1 MTTYDIII
9 IGSGPGGYTTA
20 AEAARLGLRSM
31 IVERDELGGTCLNRG
46 CIPTK
51 ALCRTAEAALLCRRG
66 AQLGIETSNVTIDY
80 ARAAA
85 RKDDVVASLR
95 EGVAMAL
102 NGVDIVRG
110 NARFAG
116 DHVVAVGD
124 EEYDAPRIIIAT
136 GSRPAT
142 LPVEGAEDAADSD
155 TMLSLTA
162 LPADIIIIGGGVIG
176 MEFASIYSA
185 LGVKVTVLE
194 YCREILPG
202 FDTEIA
208 KRLRMA
214 LKRRGVT
221 IVTSA
226 QVTAIRDGGTVVEY
240 EEKGRAKSLSAEK
253 VMMAVGRRPVVP
265 EGLEAAGVVTERGRI
280 VTDESMSTS
289 VEGIYAIGDVNGRC
303 MLAHAAT
310 VQGRV
315 ALGLQKLP
323 ACIPA
328 AVFTVPECGSVGLT
342 AEQCAAQGID
352 ALEGK
357 AIYRANGKALAMDE
371 PDGLAKI
378 VVERAT
384 GRLLG
389 AHICGAHAAD
399 LVQELTVAISQTM
412 TARQLLDTVHI
423 HPTLAELIPAALS
436 NIAL

>member
-1 MTTYDIII
+1 MTTYDLII

-20 AEAARLGLRSM
+20 AEAARLGLRTM

-51 ALCRTAEAALLCRRG
+51 ALCRTAEAALLCRQG
-66 AQLGIETSNVTIDY
+66 ADLGIETGNVTIDY

-85 RKDDVVASLR
+85 RKDEVVAALR

-116 DHVVAVGD
+116 EHVVAVGD
-124 EEYDAPRIIIAT
+124 DEYDASRIIIAT
-136 GSRPAT
+136 GSRPAS

-162 LPADIIIIGGGVIG
+162 LPADLIIIGGGVIG

-185 LGVKVTVLE
+185 LGVKVMVLE

-208 KRLRMA
+208 RRLRMA

-226 QVTAIRDGGTVVEY
+226 QVTAIGNGGTVVEY
-240 EEKGRAKSLSAEK
+240 NEKGRAKSLSAEK

-265 EGLEAAGVVTERGRI
+265 DGLETAGVKTERGFI
-280 VTDESMSTS
+280 VTDDSMATS

-315 ALGLQKLP
+315 ALGMQTLP

-328 AVFTVPECGSVGLT
+328 AVFTVPECASVGLT

-352 ALEGK
+352 AVEGK
-357 AIYRANGKALAMDE
+357 AIYRANGKALAMNE
-371 PDGLAKI
+371 PDGLVKI
-378 VVERAT
+378 VAESAT

-399 LVQELTVAISQTM
+399 LVQELTVAISQSM